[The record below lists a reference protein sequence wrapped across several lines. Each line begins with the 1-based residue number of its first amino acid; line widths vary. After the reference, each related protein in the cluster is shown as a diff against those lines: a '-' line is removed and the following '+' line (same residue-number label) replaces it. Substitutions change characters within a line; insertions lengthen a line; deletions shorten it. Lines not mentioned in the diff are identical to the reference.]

1 MYKGKVIDMFE
12 FSKLCNEY
20 EKLTTLERGVILSE
34 KSVKIL
40 AKLRLLDIP
49 GINPIETLACFI
61 MGSIVADGR
70 VNEQEY
76 LLMYPALIKVFGDDF
91 DFATVKKSIENNY
104 DGNKEIKDY
113 TKDITTIFGYIDDEL
128 KADVVGLCLCIVT
141 IDGKISLKEKNYI
154 RRLCRA

>member
-1 MYKGKVIDMFE
+1 
-12 FSKLCNEY
+12 
-20 EKLTTLERGVILSE
+20 
-34 KSVKIL
+34 
-40 AKLRLLDIP
+40 
-49 GINPIETLACFI
+49 
-61 MGSIVADGR
+61 
-70 VNEQEY
+70 
-76 LLMYPALIKVFGDDF
+76 MYPALIKVSGDDF

-141 IDGKISLKEKNYI
+141 IDGKISLKVKNYI